1 MSLMQLLTNGKT
13 LVDLKHSTHRYH
25 MPGKNF
31 FPKFGALKNPFT
43 PPEKNEPAAAVIA
56 PAIAKEAKPKPY
68 TRPAKIPVKIPAV
81 ILKATQR
88 MAVLSE
94 KLKETKRL
102 PFVAA
107 RKSAAPQP
115 ASPAWWEKFLD
126 EAGAVMSKLA
136 GWWSQRKSPVKP
148 AIPRFDKPVVQGELS
163 LENIKVVRNDLNDA
177 DLEVVP
183 AKTFTGETNFKPAL
197 QPQAGSGLMLSQ
209 SQPA

>member
-31 FPKFGALKNPFT
+31 LPKFGAAKNPFT
-43 PPEKNEPAAAVIA
+43 PPEKNEPASAVIA
-56 PAIAKEAKPKPY
+56 PAGAQEAKPKPY
-68 TRPAKIPVKIPAV
+68 TRPAKVPVKIPAAN
-81 ILKATQR
+81 LKATQR
-88 MAVLSE
+88 MPVISE

-107 RKSAAPQP
+107 RRSAAPP
-115 ASPAWWEKFLD
+115 SAGPAWWEKFLD
-126 EAGAVMSKLA
+126 WAGAMPAKLA
-136 GWWSQRKSPVKP
+136 GWWAARKGPVKP

-197 QPQAGSGLMLSQ
+197 QPQISTGLAVAQ
-209 SQPA
+209 SSLA